1 MADLIECLIQRC
13 FSYRTMD
20 VRVTYDYVK
29 ACLID
34 PTVTKVVL
42 LGHSQGGIIISLVLD
57 ELFTDLPRSAVS
69 KLVCYSFAHLE
80 LPNIDKWLTHFSRF
94 QEVYTFGSAASHFSN
109 PILSLSSEP
118 RCIDHI
124 EHYCN
129 EYDMIARWGVLYST
143 MSTPD
148 NRYSGS
154 VFVRMGATGHLFN
167 QHYLDAMF
175 PLATHTDDFLDKV
188 VDVDMV
194 TAIGREK
201 AATRKLGLLRRESGF
216 GSTAASLPGQEN
228 MESEL
233 NVNFIPQNM
242 KAVNL
247 DMEGKT
253 VRELSRLW
261 RYRGGAS
268 PAAVNGT

>member
-1 MADLIECLIQRC
+1 
-13 FSYRTMD
+13 
-20 VRVTYDYVK
+20 
-29 ACLID
+29 
-34 PTVTKVVL
+34 
-42 LGHSQGGIIISLVLD
+42 
-57 ELFTDLPRSAVS
+57 
-69 KLVCYSFAHLE
+69 
-80 LPNIDKWLTHFSRF
+80 
-94 QEVYTFGSAASHFSN
+94 
-109 PILSLSSEP
+109 
-118 RCIDHI
+118 
-124 EHYCN
+124 
-129 EYDMIARWGVLYST
+129 MIARWGVLYST

-175 PLATHTDDFLDKV
+175 PLFTQTDDFLGKI

-216 GSTAASLPGQEN
+216 GSMASSLLGQESS
-228 MESEL
+228 ESK
-233 NVNFIPQNM
+233 VTINFIPQNM

-247 DMEGKT
+247 DVERKT

-261 RYRGGAS
+261 RYRDGAS
-268 PAAVNGT
+268 PHEANGN